1 MNIGEEAEA
10 AARLWGGSIIR
21 LIKNRENAVF
31 EITTPHGPAALRL
44 HRVGYQSAAAIRSEL
59 WWVAALADAGLPVPA
74 PLAALSDETLV
85 TLPNGRHCSVIAWV
99 AGEPLGQAGIPFTN
113 TRDHQIARH
122 HALGHLMAQ
131 VHAATSAL
139 TLPAWFTRAAWD
151 KDGLTGDDPFWGRFW
166 EHPLLQ
172 PDEARALC
180 AARDALRSFM
190 DAMPNPDIGP
200 VHADVLRENVLVNGD
215 ALSLIDF
222 DDAGI
227 GYRLYDLGTT
237 LSQDLEEPHY
247 TDLRDALIAGYGRA
261 TVAEVELFT
270 LARTLVSVGW
280 AAPRIQL
287 DSPIHRARIERALQW
302 AQHILA
308 TNPH

>member
-1 MNIGEEAEA
+1 MNVQEEA
-10 AARLWGGSIIR
+10 AAAARHWGGSIIR

-31 EITTPHGPAALRL
+31 EMTTPQGRAALRL
-44 HRVGYQSAAAIRSEL
+44 HRVGYQSPAAIRSEL

-74 PLAALSDETLV
+74 PLAALSGETLV

-99 AGEPLGQAGIPFTN
+99 EGEPLGEAGLPYTN
-113 TRDHQIARH
+113 PRDQQIALH
-122 HALGHLMAQ
+122 HALGSLMAR

-139 TLPAWFTRAAWD
+139 TLPPWFTRAAWD

-172 PDEARALC
+172 PAEARALC
-180 AARDALRSFM
+180 TARDALRAFM
-190 DAMPNPDIGP
+190 DAMPNPDSGP
-200 VHADVLRENVLVNGD
+200 IHADVLRENVLVNGT

-247 TDLRDALIAGYGRA
+247 TDLRDALIDGYGRA
-261 TVAEVELFT
+261 TVAEVEHFI
-270 LARTLVSVGW
+270 LARKLVSIGW
-280 AAPRIQL
+280 AAPRVPL
-287 DSPIHRARIERALQW
+287 DNPIHRRRILGALHW
-302 AQHILA
+302 ANHVMGQ
-308 TNPH
+308 